1 MHVQQRALRTAA
13 SCLALLIASTAIVR
27 ADNFAYMGTVAGE
40 FGTINLNT
48 GVFSILGNSGQTLAG
63 MAVTN
68 GKIYASSYHTT
79 GKLFTV
85 NPANGS
91 LTLVGNTTSA
101 VYDDFGSTTS
111 GLYAIGTDAALYSI
125 NPTTGAETFIGS
137 TGLSFGS
144 WRSLSTN
151 SNTLYFA
158 NGPNLYTI
166 NRNTGAPTLVGNMGG
181 PEIGALLEEAGQLF
195 GGTDSPTLKVATLNT
210 TTGLATTGPSLS
222 GSGSPFYAIAPFPL
236 PSAAGDYNH
245 NGVIDA
251 GDYVVWRKGGTLF
264 APSDYTVWRSHFGQI
279 PGSGSGTLESA
290 SIPEPTS
297 LLLATLA
304 ATVLSARRRKA
315 RGGL

>member
-1 MHVQQRALRTAA
+1 MHIQQRALRTAV
-13 SCLALLIASTAIVR
+13 SCVALLIASTAVV

-68 GKIYASSYHTT
+68 GAIYASSYHTA

-85 NPANGS
+85 NPTNGS
-91 LTLVGNTTSA
+91 VTLVGNSTSL

-125 NPTTGAETFIGS
+125 NSITGAETYIGP

-158 NGPNLYTI
+158 NGPDLYTL

-181 PEIGALLEEAGQLF
+181 PQIGALLEEAGQLF
-195 GGTDSPTLKVATLNT
+195 GGTDLPTLKVATLNT
-210 TTGLATTGPSLS
+210 TTGLATIGPALS
-222 GSGSPFYAIAPFPL
+222 GSSSPFYAIAPFPL

-251 GDYVVWRKGGTLF
+251 ADYPVWLKGLGTVF
-264 APSDYTVWRSHFGQI
+264 TQNDYTVWRSHFGQTA
-279 PGSGSGTLESA
+279 GRGAGA
-290 SIPEPTS
+290 SVSPAVPEPTT
-297 LLLATLA
+297 LVMLITAMLAMC
-304 ATVLSARRRKA
+304 ARRRTTMS
-315 RGGL
+315 

>member
-1 MHVQQRALRTAA
+1 MMAIGLVRLLPPVFYRVGLAPYLTLTARCHCPKASFRITASIYKVQRIQGTSEMHIQQRALRTAV
-13 SCLALLIASTAIVR
+13 SCVALLIASTAVV

-68 GKIYASSYHTT
+68 GAIYASSYHTA

-85 NPANGS
+85 NPTNGS
-91 LTLVGNTTSA
+91 VTLVGNSTSL

-125 NPTTGAETFIGS
+125 NSITGAETYIGP

-158 NGPNLYTI
+158 NGPDLYTL

-181 PEIGALLEEAGQLF
+181 PQIGALLEEAGQLF
-195 GGTDSPTLKVATLNT
+195 GGTDLPTLKVATLNT
-210 TTGLATTGPSLS
+210 P
-222 GSGSPFYAIAPFPL
+222 P
-236 PSAAGDYNH
+236 D
-245 NGVIDA
+245 
-251 GDYVVWRKGGTLF
+251 
-264 APSDYTVWRSHFGQI
+264 
-279 PGSGSGTLESA
+279 
-290 SIPEPTS
+290 
-297 LLLATLA
+297 
-304 ATVLSARRRKA
+304 
-315 RGGL
+315 

>member
-1 MHVQQRALRTAA
+1 M
-13 SCLALLIASTAIVR
+13 ALLIASTAIVR

-68 GKIYASSYHTT
+68 GQIYASSYHTT

-125 NPTTGAETFIGS
+125 NSTTGAETYIGS

-158 NGPNLYTI
+158 NGPNLYTL
-166 NRNTGAPTLVGNMGG
+166 NRITGAPTLVGSMGG
-181 PEIGALLEEAGQLF
+181 PQIGALLEEAGQLF

-210 TTGLATTGPSLS
+210 TTGLATTGPSLRACLQNDFSRSSRRDIKPIMVMWIMASLVS
-222 GSGSPFYAIAPFPL
+222 GL
-236 PSAAGDYNH
+236 
-245 NGVIDA
+245 
-251 GDYVVWRKGGTLF
+251 
-264 APSDYTVWRSHFGQI
+264 RS
-279 PGSGSGTLESA
+279 
-290 SIPEPTS
+290 
-297 LLLATLA
+297 
-304 ATVLSARRRKA
+304 
-315 RGGL
+315 

>member
-1 MHVQQRALRTAA
+1 MATRTFWQIAAGCGVAL
-13 SCLALLIASTAIVR
+13 SIASAAAFA
-27 ADNFAYMGTVAGE
+27 ADNIAYMGTVAGE
-40 FGTINLNT
+40 FGTIDLNT

-68 GKIYASSYHTT
+68 GMLYASSYHVP

-91 LTLVGNTTSA
+91 VTLVGNSTSL

-125 NPTTGAETFIGS
+125 NSTTGAETFIGP
-137 TGLSFGS
+137 TGLTFGS
-144 WRSLSTN
+144 WRALSTN

-166 NRNTGAPTLVGNMGG
+166 NRNTGAPTLVGSMGG
-181 PEIGALLEEAGQLF
+181 PQIGALVEGDGQLY
-195 GGTDSPTLKVATLNT
+195 GGADSPSLQVATLNI
-210 TTGLATTGPSLS
+210 TTGLATIGPSLT
-222 GSGSPFYAIAPFPL
+222 GSSSPFYAIAPYPL

-251 GDYVVWRKGGTLF
+251 PDYVTWRDGLGTVFTQSDYSVWR
-264 APSDYTVWRSHFGQI
+264 AHFGQTA
-279 PGSGSGTLESA
+279 GSGALTSVAVPESTA
-290 SIPEPTS
+290 TS
-297 LLLATLA
+297 LIALGVALFRAK
-304 ATVLSARRRKA
+304 RRDRNA
-315 RGGL
+315 

>member
-1 MHVQQRALRTAA
+1 M
-13 SCLALLIASTAIVR
+13 ALLITSAGIVR
-27 ADNFAYMGTVAGE
+27 ADNLAYMGTVAGE

-48 GVFSILGNSGQTLAG
+48 GVYSILGNSGQTLAG

-68 GKIYASSYHTT
+68 GQIYASSYHTT

-91 LTLVGNTTSA
+91 LSLVGNTNSM

-111 GLYAIGTDAALYSI
+111 GLYAIGIDAALYSI
-125 NPTTGAETFIGS
+125 DASTGAETFIGP

-158 NGPNLYTI
+158 NGPKLYTI
-166 NRNTGAPTLVGNMGG
+166 NRNTGAATLVGNMGG
-181 PEIGALLEEAGQLF
+181 PQIGALLEEAGQLF
-195 GGTDSPTLKVATLNT
+195 GGTDSPTLRVATLDT

-222 GSGSPFYAIAPFPL
+222 GSSSPFYAIAPFPL

-251 GDYVVWRKGGTLF
+251 ADYPVWRKGLGTLF
-264 APSDYTVWRSHFGQI
+264 TQSDYTVWRSHFGQTT
-279 PGSGSGTLESA
+279 GSGTIIGGDA
-290 SIPEPTS
+290 AVPEPTTLV
-297 LLLATLA
+297 LL
-304 ATVLSARRRKA
+304 VMLSAGPFLRRWQVSVSFKTR
-315 RGGL
+315 